1 MIVCPSCQK
10 VNAGN
15 PARCEF
21 CGMSFTRLSEDAKA
35 SAVASARKNTR
46 MTKNGLISVG
56 LFMAA
61 AVVCNLPMSVTSMG
75 LLIGCILFGAI
86 FGFPVG
92 YALTVI
98 NGDPKK
104 GAILGAVVGVLFGLV
119 LSMMAKESVVSLHML
134 RGIASGA
141 VGGLATALLT
151 RRPGI

>member
-15 PARCEF
+15 PPRCEF

-35 SAVASARKNTR
+35 NAVTSARKNTR
-46 MTKNGLISVG
+46 MTRNGLISIGV
-56 LFMAA
+56 FIAA
-61 AVVCNLPMSVTSMG
+61 AVVCNLPLSVTKVG
-75 LLIGCILFGAI
+75 LLIGCLLFGGI
-86 FGFPVG
+86 FGFPIG

-119 LSMMAKESVVSLHML
+119 LSMMASDSVLSIHML